1 MKITC
6 ADRERIFLGGSEEE
20 WLALETHA
28 AECAGC
34 REEVRAWKSLS
45 TAAEELRDYR
55 ESPGLWSKVQAA
67 LVEQSAKRNFW
78 PRLDFWRH
86 VPMGWQ
92 TALAGAMVLALA
104 VLGGYLY
111 LQHPVEHFGTSDSLL
126 QNRAL
131 AEVERTE
138 RDYRKAIDKLDGE
151 AKPQLEA
158 SSSPLIASYREKLLV
173 LDSAISQLRSE
184 TGENPSNAHLRRQL
198 LAMYQEKQET
208 LEEILETK
216 K

>member
-6 ADRERIFLGGSEEE
+6 ADRERIFLDGSEEE
-20 WLALETHA
+20 WLALEAHA

-34 REEVRAWKSLS
+34 QEEVRAWKSLS
-45 TAAEELRDYR
+45 TAAEELRDYT
-55 ESPGLWSKVQAA
+55 ESPGLWSKVEAA
-67 LVEQSAKRNFW
+67 LVQQSGKRNFW
-78 PRLDFWRH
+78 PRLDFWRP

-92 TALAGAMVLALA
+92 TALAGAMVLVLA
-104 VLGGYLY
+104 VLGGYMY
-111 LQHPVEHFGTSDSLL
+111 LQHAVEHIEASDSLL

-138 RDYRKAIDKLDGE
+138 RDYRKAIDKLAGE
-151 AKPQLEA
+151 AKPQLQA

-184 TGENPSNAHLRRQL
+184 AGENPSNAQLRRQL

-208 LEEILETK
+208 LEEILETNK
-216 K
+216 